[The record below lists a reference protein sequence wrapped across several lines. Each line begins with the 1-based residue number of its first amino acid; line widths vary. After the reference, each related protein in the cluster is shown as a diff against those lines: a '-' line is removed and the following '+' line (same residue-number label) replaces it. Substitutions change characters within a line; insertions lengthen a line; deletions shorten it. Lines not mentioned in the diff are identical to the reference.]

1 MLVELVKIK
10 KACKINPSI
19 NPSIMLG
26 KRIRLERIIDRN
38 SKKTVLLPLDH
49 GAGMGPIE
57 GLVNLCDAVD
67 AAAEGGAN
75 AVVGHLGLA
84 RHGHRSTGK
93 DVGLILHFS
102 VSTELNPT
110 DGDEKVLVNN
120 VQTALKMGADA
131 VSIHVNFGS
140 ETEAEQLRGFGRI
153 ATNCFEWGMPLLV
166 MAYPRGPKIESPNSV
181 ENVKLVARVAA
192 ELGADIIKVPY
203 TGDSESFREVV
214 DGALGVPIV
223 IAGGAK
229 GDDLAALKNVEGAVR
244 AGGAG
249 VAMGRNAFQHENPAD
264 FIKAT
269 VAVVHGGKTAEEAV
283 QEFLK

>member
-1 MLVELVKIK
+1 
-10 KACKINPSI
+10 
-19 NPSIMLG
+19 MLG
-26 KRIRLERIIDRN
+26 KKIRLERIIDRN
-38 SKKTVLLPLDH
+38 TGKTVILPLDH
-49 GAGMGPIE
+49 GAGMGPID
-57 GLVNLCDAVD
+57 GLVDFKTAVD

-84 RHGHRSTGK
+84 LHGHRSAGK

-102 VSTELNPT
+102 VSTELNPV
-110 DGDEKVLVNN
+110 DGDAKVSVNN

-131 VSIHVNFGS
+131 VSIHVNLGS
-140 ETEAEQLRGFGRI
+140 ETEAEQLRVFGKI
-153 ATNCFEWGMPLLV
+153 ATNCLEWGMPLLV
-166 MAYPRGPKIESPNSV
+166 MAYPRGPKIKDPNDV
-181 ENVKLVARVAA
+181 ENVKKVARIAA

-203 TGDSESFREVV
+203 TGDAESFKEVV
-214 DGALGVPIV
+214 AGALGVPVV

-229 GDDLAALKNVEGAVR
+229 GDDLAALKNVEGAVK

-269 VAVVHGGKTAEEAV
+269 AAVVHGGKTAEEAMK
-283 QEFLK
+283 EFLK